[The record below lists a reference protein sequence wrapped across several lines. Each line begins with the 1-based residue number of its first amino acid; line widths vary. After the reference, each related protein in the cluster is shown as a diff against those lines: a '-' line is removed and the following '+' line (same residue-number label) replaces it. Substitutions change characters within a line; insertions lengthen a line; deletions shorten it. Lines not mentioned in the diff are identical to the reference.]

1 MTHHRMIVHQE
12 DIVEKEVEISNN
24 TFIRSDIPLPSTPL
38 SNFSFHRMTMDYQTH
53 LIIAG
58 AVIIAIIVMAITV
71 RFIMTRSSKDSQ
83 VNVIN
88 YNTANSG
95 YDNAIMIDQPDPVPS
110 PPVQAKLS
118 TDDFDHIDVEKI
130 LKKEVHLRNGWERM
144 AVTRYSQ
151 RQNKEH

>member
-1 MTHHRMIVHQE
+1 
-12 DIVEKEVEISNN
+12 
-24 TFIRSDIPLPSTPL
+24 
-38 SNFSFHRMTMDYQTH
+38 MDYQTH

-58 AVIIAIIVMAITV
+58 AVIIAIIAMAITAK
-71 RFIMTRSSKDSQ
+71 FIMTRSSKDSQ
-83 VNVIN
+83 VNVVN

-95 YDNAIMIDQPDPVPS
+95 YDNAIMIDQTDPVPS

-118 TDDFDHIDVEKI
+118 MDDFDHIDVEKI
-130 LKKEVHLRNGWERM
+130 LKKEAHLRNGWERM